1 MEPCKLRIEEST
13 SDKILCIHYYYNF
26 QNIIPRD
33 ASNNFCFLFLR
44 FSLDDVE
51 GLESLRWEDQQKI
64 IKYVEGGGPSNKI
77 AVSAMEYGI
86 EVSQSS
92 RATCKDCNQKIMKGE
107 VFYFSLLNDN
117 SSIPIGGIIVL

>member
-1 MEPCKLRIEEST
+1 M
-13 SDKILCIHYYYNF
+13 
-26 QNIIPRD
+26 
-33 ASNNFCFLFLR
+33 FLIFA
-44 FSLDDVE
+44 FSLDDVD

-64 IKYVEGGGPSNKI
+64 RKYVEDGGPSNKT
-77 AVSAMEYGI
+77 AVTTMEYAI
-86 EVSQSS
+86 EVSQTS